1 MLNLKSQLS
10 SLCVFLLAVLCVSES
25 AWGQMFGSR
34 TVGRPLGNTSARLG
48 TAAGQGNAIGAAN
61 LVDGSERF
69 LRENRS
75 RNDFVGSD
83 RRDTAGFVGSQQALG
98 AGRVRAATEGLQIET
113 TDASR
118 INRPLPAQPTKGIYY
133 PRLEI
138 GFELAPMQEYLNRS
152 FREERGVL
160 NRTNERLRRIANSNI
175 ELDIVADVAILRG
188 QVDSQRT
195 RELIETIAGFEPGI
209 RAVRNELIVVQD

>member
-1 MLNLKSQLS
+1 MLTLKNHIVS
-10 SLCVFLLAVLCVSES
+10 SGLFLLVALCLSES

-34 TVGRPLGNTSARLG
+34 TVGRPLGNTSSRLG
-48 TAAGQGNAIGAAN
+48 SAAGQGSAIGAAN

-83 RRDTAGFVGSQQALG
+83 RRDTGGFVGSQQALG

-138 GFELAPMQEYLNRS
+138 GFELAPKQESVERS
-152 FREERGVL
+152 LREDRVGL
-160 NRTNERLRRIANSNI
+160 SRANERLRRIANSDVD
-175 ELDIVADVAILRG
+175 LDIVAGVATLRG

-195 RELIETIAGFEPGI
+195 RELMETIAGFEPGI
-209 RAVRNELIVVQD
+209 RAVRNELMVVQD